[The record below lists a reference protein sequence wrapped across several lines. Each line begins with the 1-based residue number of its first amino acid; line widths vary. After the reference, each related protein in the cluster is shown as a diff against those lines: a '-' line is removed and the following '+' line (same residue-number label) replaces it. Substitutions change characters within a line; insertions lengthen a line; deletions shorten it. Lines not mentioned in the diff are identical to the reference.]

1 MASTVARAEVA
12 GATAEDTWSRYR
24 DNLARHLIGISRDF
38 QSRLRESLTHE
49 YGFGGL
55 RLSFAPLA
63 AMIWSGGR
71 PLGDVAAT
79 LGISTQAASQL
90 ANLIEE
96 AGYLV
101 RIPNPRD
108 RRSKLVTLTPRGHE
122 LVEQGIRIIGEIETE
137 YATLTG
143 NAAYRA
149 FTAALVQLG
158 RGLEPGTQR
167 GRMLPAGVHRSVAVL
182 TMIAERIQRDL
193 MEATLARGHEGLKM
207 SHGQV
212 LPLIGPDG
220 GRIHEI
226 ARIQRVSR
234 QAASATTQELESLGY
249 LEREPD
255 PRDRRG
261 VVLAFTPRGVALIE
275 DAVAALDEL
284 DRAFFEILGEK
295 RLADLHRIA
304 RDLYLAL
311 HLEAEVFETSAEAS
325 AASRDADAEKARRS
339 GREIAAL
346 AERLQQWLGRE
357 DAARLVVALK
367 PRTRRST
374 T

>member
-55 RLSFAPLA
+55 RLSFAPLV

-101 RIPNPRD
+101 RIPN
-108 RRSKLVTLTPRGHE
+108 
-122 LVEQGIRIIGEIETE
+122 
-137 YATLTG
+137 
-143 NAAYRA
+143 
-149 FTAALVQLG
+149 
-158 RGLEPGTQR
+158 
-167 GRMLPAGVHRSVAVL
+167 
-182 TMIAERIQRDL
+182 
-193 MEATLARGHEGLKM
+193 
-207 SHGQV
+207 
-212 LPLIGPDG
+212 
-220 GRIHEI
+220 
-226 ARIQRVSR
+226 
-234 QAASATTQELESLGY
+234 
-249 LEREPD
+249 